1 MSRPANWSLISRRLI
16 GVFFHSK
23 GGAGEG
29 EQKLKPDGSISNVQV
44 VKTDTMIPSY
54 CTPPNPCPLGYTS
67 EDGCLEIFKNTA
79 SFSRE
84 YQSMQN
90 CMCDS
95 EVSDA
100 AFGL

>member
-1 MSRPANWSLISRRLI
+1 MSRPGPTVWAIEAERCFSLE
-16 GVFFHSK
+16 

-44 VKTDTMIPSY
+44 VKTDSIIPAY
-54 CTPPNPCPLGYTS
+54 CTPPNPCPSGYTS
-67 EDGCLEIFKNTA
+67 EDGCLESFKNTA

-95 EVSDA
+95 EVGAD
-100 AFGL
+100 F